1 MKKICQ
7 TLWLPI
13 LTVLVLTGTVLLLSW
28 QEDRAVYDKVIRLHI
43 LANSDSEQDQA
54 LKLTVRDALLEKAAA
69 MTASC
74 QNREEAE
81 EVLASQTEV
90 LRRIAEEALSANGCA
105 RPVTVTIGQEVYP
118 TRQYEGLCL
127 PAGEYCSLRV
137 MIGEAAGQNWWCV
150 LFPPLCV
157 GSAAEAEEEM
167 VSAGFTPGQ
176 IHILTDT
183 DNPRYVLR
191 FKILEILG
199 SLFS

>member
-1 MKKICQ
+1 
-7 TLWLPI
+7 
-13 LTVLVLTGTVLLLSW
+13 
-28 QEDRAVYDKVIRLHI
+28 
-43 LANSDSEQDQA
+43 
-54 LKLTVRDALLEKAAA
+54 
-69 MTASC
+69 
-74 QNREEAE
+74 
-81 EVLASQTEV
+81 
-90 LRRIAEEALSANGCA
+90 
-105 RPVTVTIGQEVYP
+105 
-118 TRQYEGLCL
+118 
-127 PAGEYCSLRV
+127 